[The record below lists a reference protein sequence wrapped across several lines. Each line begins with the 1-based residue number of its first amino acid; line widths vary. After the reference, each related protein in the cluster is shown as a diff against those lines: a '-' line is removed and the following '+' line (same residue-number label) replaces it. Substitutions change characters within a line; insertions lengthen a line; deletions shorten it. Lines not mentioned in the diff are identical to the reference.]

1 MPTTFGNFWVRLLVN
16 SPLHFLLGNSF
27 AVITVTGRKSGK
39 QIATP
44 VNTVLIGGTLTVIS
58 MRSRTWWRNLQ
69 EGQIAQLRRAGKQ
82 FPVRG
87 AVVRTPADGAKGLGD
102 YFAQYPAYA
111 KYFKIPIGPDGK
123 PDPKEL
129 DRVAGERLLIR
140 LYPV

>member
-1 MPTTFGNFWVRLLVN
+1 
-16 SPLHFLLGNSF
+16 LHFLLGNSF

-44 VNTVLIGGTLTVIS
+44 VNIVLIGGTLTVIS

-69 EGQIAQLRRAGKQ
+69 EGQLAQLRRAGKQ
-82 FPVRG
+82 FPVQG
-87 AVVRTPADGAKGLGD
+87 ELVRTPDDVAKGLSD

-111 KYFKIPIGPDGK
+111 KYFKIPIGLDGK

-129 DRVAGERLLIR
+129 ARVAGERLLIR